1 MNRKNQKDFNHFQSL
16 AKDEKLSKAEL
27 LDFPNELRQGFEN
40 LILLDLKSK
49 IPALQVRE
57 SRILDI
63 GCGCGDLALKIIEN
77 SQKLSHELHL
87 IDGKDV
93 LQRLP
98 SGKKI
103 QKHFGRF
110 QEQGE
115 VFSKY
120 REYFDVILC
129 YSVFQY
135 IALDSSPMIFLDR
148 CLELL
153 KSGGML
159 LIGDIPNISM
169 RNRMLSSEYGRIFH
183 KEYMNSDLNPDVKF
197 FENYDEID
205 DSIIIAMVLRARN
218 LGYQGYI
225 LPQSKGL
232 AFENR
237 REDLLFVKY

>member
-1 MNRKNQKDFNHFQSL
+1 LNSKNQKDFNHFQSL
-16 AKDEKLSKAEL
+16 AKNKKLSKAEMI
-27 LDFPNELRQGFEN
+27 DFPNELRQGFES
-40 LILLDLKSK
+40 LILLDLQSK
-49 IPALQVRE
+49 IPALQVKE

-87 IDGKDV
+87 IDGKEV
-93 LQRLP
+93 LHRLP
-98 SGKKI
+98 SSNKI
-103 QKHFGRF
+103 LKHYGRF
-110 QEQGE
+110 QEQDE
-115 VFSKY
+115 VFNKY
-120 REYFDVILC
+120 KEYFDVILC

-135 IALDSSPMIFLDR
+135 IFLESSPMFFLDK

-153 KSGGML
+153 KSSGML

-169 RNRMLSSEYGRIFH
+169 RNRMLSSEYGKNFH
-183 KEYMNSDLNPDVKF
+183 KKYMKSDLNPDVKF

-237 REDLLFVKY
+237 REDLLFVKF

>member
-1 MNRKNQKDFNHFQSL
+1 
-16 AKDEKLSKAEL
+16 
-27 LDFPNELRQGFEN
+27 
-40 LILLDLKSK
+40 
-49 IPALQVRE
+49 
-57 SRILDI
+57 
-63 GCGCGDLALKIIEN
+63 
-77 SQKLSHELHL
+77 
-87 IDGKDV
+87 
-93 LQRLP
+93 
-98 SGKKI
+98 
-103 QKHFGRF
+103 
-110 QEQGE
+110 
-115 VFSKY
+115 
-120 REYFDVILC
+120 
-129 YSVFQY
+129 
-135 IALDSSPMIFLDR
+135 MIFLDR